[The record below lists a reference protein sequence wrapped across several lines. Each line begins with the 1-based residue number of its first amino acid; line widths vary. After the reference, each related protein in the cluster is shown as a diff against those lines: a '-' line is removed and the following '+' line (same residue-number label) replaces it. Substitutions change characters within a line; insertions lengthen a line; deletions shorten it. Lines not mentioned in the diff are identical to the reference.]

1 MERARARV
9 TAALYR
15 RSRVAFEGAAK
26 KRRAPSEPVPRRG
39 RRAQQAR
46 PGLRPAARRAAGGA
60 HAHASARRGP
70 RARPPSARA
79 PVHRPR
85 RHAGRRLLLRAD
97 LGAPRHAAS
106 SPRAAHAPR
115 SPDALAAPFA
125 ARCQGPARRAPRQ
138 RKRYGCR
145 PACGRSAR
153 GAQRERWLPRRGG
166 SGGAS
171 CGARGRCGAA
181 RRAASPAAPAAQP
194 QPAAAAQPAAC
205 AGAAASA
212 ACARRLCV

>member
-15 RSRVAFEGAAK
+15 RSRVAFELQGAAK

-39 RRAQQAR
+39 WRAQQAR
-46 PGLRPAARRAAGGA
+46 PGHRPAARRAAGMRTPLRGA
-60 HAHASARRGP
+60 TRVHGRRAP
-70 RARPPSARA
+70 ARPSIGLGGTLVVVFCCVQIWVRRVTPRRLRA
-79 PVHRPR
+79 PLTPR
-85 RHAGRRLLLRAD
+85 V
-97 LGAPRHAAS
+97 PRCS
-106 SPRAAHAPR
+106 RC
-115 SPDALAAPFA
+115 ALA
-125 ARCQGPARRAPRQ
+125 ARCQGAARRAPRQ